1 MRKRLGVCALLLL
14 LPTIAFAQNDDPDW
28 YLDEPIYDIVFDGLE
43 FISESELDG
52 IVEPF
57 IGQRFTESRFQNLQ
71 RRLYAL
77 DYFEE
82 IIPMAERGGPDDD
95 QLVLRFEVVERAVV
109 SQIRFEG
116 NRSVRRRHLEDVILL
131 SEGDVVTDSRLR
143 SARNAIASEY
153 EERGYPDTEV
163 SSRVEE
169 DDDGR
174 QTVVFEISEGFR
186 TVIREIEFSG
196 NSFASASTLRG
207 VMESRP
213 QSLFNRGI
221 FQEGLLEQDR
231 RQIEQ
236 YYRERGYIDARVVD
250 IITEIERDEE
260 DERNYVTLSVFVEE
274 GQRWTYGGMEF
285 QGNTLFSDEQL
296 SDRLRLTPG
305 NVLNQQRLE
314 ADFQRVAD
322 LYFENGYIFNEIS
335 RDEIRDEEEQTIS
348 YRVNIVERD
357 RARIENIVI
366 RGNEKT
372 RDHVVRR
379 EIPLEEGEVFN
390 AARVRQGM
398 QNLANTQY
406 FSNVVPETPQG
417 SAEGLMDLIVNVE
430 EGNTADIRL
439 GVAFGGSAD
448 FPVSAQVRWQDIN
461 FLGRGQ
467 TVGAEINASPV
478 SQRFSANFQ
487 ERYLFGRRWSG
498 GLSASVERSVRSN
511 VRQLSDETDD
521 APAPYSSED
530 EYDDAGGTFRA
541 PIPDQ
546 YLMDYT
552 AWNVSF
558 GGNTGYRWST
568 RAGRLSARTSLRTSA
583 EYIDYDRDIYTP
595 FNEAT
600 RENWQRWR
608 FVNRWGVGTQLDSRD
623 LVISPS
629 TGFNLSQDVTFA
641 GGVFRGSQHFIKTES
656 KAERFFT
663 LFDIQVFENWAWKW
677 VLGGQTKLDLIYDW
691 PEGLIPSEYRD
702 RPERWISD
710 SNLLFLDGMFNARGW
725 TGRRGDRGRALWNN
739 WLELRMPL
747 AEQIIWLDGFIEGAT
762 LQEEPGDILD
772 VDAEDF
778 LFSTGFGLRFTIPQF
793 PIRLYLARRFTVD
806 DGDVQWEESTGP
818 FGFDFVF
825 SIGTELF

>member
-1 MRKRLGVCALLLL
+1 MRKRLVVCALLLL
-14 LPTIAFAQNDDPDW
+14 PATTAFAQQDNDDW
-28 YLDEPIYDIVFDGLE
+28 YLNEPIYDIVFDGLE
-43 FISESELDG
+43 YVSESELEG

-77 DYFEE
+77 DYFDE
-82 IIPMAERGGPDDD
+82 IVPMAERGGPDGD
-95 QLVLRFEVVERAVV
+95 QLVLRFEVGERPVV
-109 SQIRFEG
+109 SRIRFEG
-116 NRSVRRRHLEDVILL
+116 NRNVRRRQLEDVILL

-143 SARNAIASEY
+143 SARNAIVSEY
-153 EERGYPDTEV
+153 AERGYPDTEV
-163 SSRVEE
+163 QSRVEE

-174 QTVVFEISEGFR
+174 RTVVFEITEGFR

-196 NSFASASTLRG
+196 NSFASGSTLRG

-213 QSLFNRGI
+213 QSLFSRGI
-221 FQEGLLEQDR
+221 FQEGRLEQDR

-236 YYRERGYIDARVVD
+236 YYHERGYIDARVAD
-250 IITEIERDEE
+250 IVIDIERDEE
-260 DERNYVTLSVFVEE
+260 DERNYVTLTVFVEE
-274 GQRWTYGGMEF
+274 GERFTFGGMEF
-285 QGNTLFSDEQL
+285 QGNTLFTDEQL
-296 SDRLRLTPG
+296 QGRLRMSPG
-305 NVLNQQRLE
+305 NVLNKQRLE

-322 LYFENGYIFNEIS
+322 LYFENGYIFNEIT
-335 RDEIRDEEEQTIS
+335 REEIRDEQDQTIS

-372 RDHVVRR
+372 REHVIRR

-390 AARVRQGM
+390 AARVRRGL

-406 FSNVVPETPQG
+406 FNNVVPETPQG
-417 SAEGLMDLIVNVE
+417 SAEGLMDLVVNVE

-461 FLGRGQ
+461 FMGRGQ
-467 TVGAEINASPV
+467 TVGAEVNVSPV
-478 SQRFSANFQ
+478 SQRFTANFQ
-487 ERYLFGRRWSG
+487 ERFLFGRRWSG
-498 GLSASVERSVRSN
+498 GLSASVERAVRSN
-511 VRQLSDETDD
+511 VRQLSDESDS
-521 APAPYSSED
+521 APAPYASEE
-530 EYDDAGGTFRA
+530 EYEDAGGTFRV
-541 PIPDQ
+541 PIPEQ

-552 AWNVSF
+552 SWNISV
-558 GGNTGYRWST
+558 GANTGYRWST
-568 RAGRLSARTSLRTSA
+568 PAGRLSARTSFRTSA

-600 RENWQRWR
+600 RENWQSWR
-608 FVNRWGVGTQLDSRD
+608 FVNRWGVGSSLDTRD
-623 LVISPS
+623 LIISPS
-629 TGFNLSQDVTFA
+629 TGFLLSQDVTFA

-656 KAERFFT
+656 KAERYFT
-663 LFDIQVFENWAWKW
+663 LFDVPVFENWNFKW
-677 VLGGQTKLDLIYDW
+677 VLAGQSKLDLIYDW
-691 PEGLIPSEYRD
+691 PERLVPDRDRD

-710 SNLLFLDGMFNARGW
+710 ANLLFLDGMFNARGW
-725 TGRRGDRGRALWNN
+725 TGRRGDRGRARWNN

-772 VDAEDF
+772 LEAEDF

-793 PIRLYLARRFTVD
+793 PIRLYLARRFTID
-806 DGDVQWEESTGP
+806 DGDVQWEDSTGP

-825 SIGTELF
+825 SIGTELW